1 MFKLNE
7 PFYLYFVKNYIFA
20 ENLIEYYNY
29 NPNFNKMKRILNF
42 QFILIILVSALVMT
56 GCSWSKK
63 MIKNYP
69 EVKYQ
74 VTPKVLEAHG
84 GEVTYEVKATIPPKY
99 FHRKANV
106 YFAPVLEYPGGKI
119 DMPAVQLRGEKVKG
133 EGQQIKFKE
142 GGTVTYSQKFAFEP
156 KLKVAELKV
165 TPAGY
170 KSKTQRTINSPEDL
184 QNMITIGSTK
194 LADGI
199 IATSTRV
206 ETAESLNEFR
216 WKIDDNGN
224 PVEKSSFGSDLLKSL
239 ETNRMLNNNDPK
251 NRFSLG
257 EMIIVEHDYQKE
269 VIVKESAGIYFAK
282 DKFNL
287 DWKQPQN
294 KVNNADAQ
302 LAKLKDFYAKGWQIK
317 DITIDGW
324 ASPEGEETRNTGL
337 SENRGKTART
347 LLFDEVKKMAKAK
360 DPKSKYDP
368 SKDLNVR
375 LTGHGPDWNGFK
387 KLVQAS
393 NVKDKSAIMNV
404 VNFSDPK
411 KQEEEIRNMILIYP
425 ELEKE
430 LLPPLRR
437 SIIEIS
443 CYEPR
448 RTDEQISKL
457 ATTYPDSLSVSE
469 LLYAGTLTNNLNTQL
484 KIYESASTVYKN
496 DWRGFN
502 NAAFIAMK
510 MGDVRKAENL
520 IEKASKLEGNN
531 GIVLNNQGVVKALN
545 KSYTEAETLFNKSK
559 NLGVDQN
566 YNLAVISIPK
576 GKYNQT
582 IDFMKAKNCDYNLGL
597 AQLLSGNAQAA
608 GRTLECAPKT
618 AATYYLLAIVG
629 ARTNNAQLMIDNLDK
644 AIKAN
649 GKYKAEARD
658 DREFINYFNDE
669 QFKKLVQ

>member
-1 MFKLNE
+1 MIEISQINNSKLK
-7 PFYLYFVKNYIFA
+7 L
-20 ENLIEYYNY
+20 
-29 NPNFNKMKRILNF
+29 MKRNFNF
-42 QFILIILVSALVMT
+42 QFILVVLLSAVVLS
-56 GCSWSKK
+56 GCNWSKK
-63 MIKNYP
+63 MVKNYP

-99 FHRKANV
+99 FHKKANV

-119 DMPAVQLRGEKVKG
+119 EFPAVQVRGERVKG
-133 EGQQIKFKE
+133 EGPQINYND
-142 GGTVTYSQKFAFEP
+142 GGTVTYSQKFAYEP
-156 KLKVAELKV
+156 KLKVSELKV

-170 KSKTQRTINSPEDL
+170 KSKVQKTITKPEDL
-184 QNMITIGSTK
+184 QGMITIGSTK

-199 IATSTRV
+199 IATSLRV
-206 ETAESLNEFR
+206 ETADNLNEYR
-216 WKIDDNGN
+216 WKIDENGN
-224 PVEKSSFGSDLLKSL
+224 PVEKASFGSDLLKAL
-239 ETNRMLNNNDPK
+239 ESNRMMNNNDVK

-257 EMIIVEHDYQKE
+257 EMIVVDHDYQKE
-269 VIVKESAGIYFAK
+269 VIVKENAAIYFAK

-294 KVNNADAQ
+294 TANNVESQ
-302 LAKLKDFYAKGWQIK
+302 LTKLKDFVAKGWKVK

-324 ASPEGEETRNTGL
+324 ASPEGEEARNNGL
-337 SENRGKTART
+337 SENRGKTAQT
-347 LLFDEVKKMAKAK
+347 YLFDEVKKMAKAK
-360 DPKSKYDP
+360 DPKSKADP
-368 SKDLNVR
+368 SKELNVR

-393 NVKDKSAIMNV
+393 NVKDKNAILNV
-404 VNFSDPK
+404 VNNSDPK
-411 KQEEEIRNMILIYP
+411 KQEDEIRNMVLIYP

-437 SIIEIS
+437 SVIDIS

-448 RTDEQISKL
+448 RTEEQISKL
-457 ATTYPDSLSVSE
+457 ATTYPDSLTMSE

-484 KIYESASTVYKN
+484 KIYESATTVYPQ

-510 MGDVRKAENL
+510 MGDVRKAESN
-520 IEKASKLEGNN
+520 IEKAVKLQPNN
-531 GIVLNNQGVVKALN
+531 GTILNNQGVIKALN
-545 KSYTEAETLFNKSK
+545 KNYTEAETLFNKSK

-576 GKYNQT
+576 GKYSQT
-582 IDFMKAKNCDYNLGL
+582 SDLMKTKNCDYNLGL

-608 GRTLECAPKT
+608 GKTLECAPKT

-629 ARTNNAQLMIDNLDK
+629 ARTNNTQLMYDNLDK

-649 GKYKAEARD
+649 PKYKAEAKE
-658 DREFINYFNDE
+658 DREFIAYFTTD
-669 QFKKLVQ
+669 QFKKLVD